1 MLLFSSII
9 PLSFNQK
16 GHAPIKMSSAAPFEG
31 VNLSITGLGTQYPP
45 YSLKPSALNELGN
58 KYYPESES

>member
-1 MLLFSSII
+1 
-9 PLSFNQK
+9 
-16 GHAPIKMSSAAPFEG
+16 MSSTAPFEG
-31 VNLSITGLGTQYPP
+31 INLSITGLGTQYPP